1 LLPVAQTLT
10 ARCGFATVAGFAEER
25 RGSMPD
31 GFRVDL
37 AALEDAAAGINMTL
51 EDLGNARVDSLDGRS
66 ADYGHD
72 HLASTVADFCDRWE
86 IGVEHLATDGRE
98 VAQRLSQSVQ
108 DYRRV
113 DTAAKDRMNG
123 IRQRSTGP
131 DPAAR

>member
-1 LLPVAQTLT
+1 MA
-10 ARCGFATVAGFAEER
+10 
-25 RGSMPD
+25 D

-51 EDLGNARVDSLDGRS
+51 EDLGSARVDSIDGRS

-72 HLASTVADFCDRWE
+72 DLANTIADFCDRWE
-86 IGVEHLATDGRE
+86 IGVEHLATDGQE

-108 DYRRV
+108 DYRKV
-113 DTAAKDRMNG
+113 DTGVKDRMNG
-123 IRQRSTGP
+123 ILQRSTGP